1 MNKPENSFQHQNATG
16 KPGEPSSIALNVRL
30 SHALIPPHTP
40 QTLWA
45 LIELEARPVPSRKN
59 KRIPINIG
67 LVLDRSGSMS
77 GEPLEYVK
85 KAARFVVDHMGPED
99 KFSLTVF
106 DDQVETIVPQAAVTN
121 KELIRSLI
129 NQIQPGG
136 STNLSGGFLRGCQE
150 VMKETRSGQSNRV
163 VLLTD
168 GMANVGITDPS
179 LLAAK
184 AQSMAEK
191 GLLVSAVGVGRE
203 FNEDLLIAMCEAGR
217 GNYYYVKNADEIPTV
232 FAKEMRGL
240 LKITAQNVR
249 VTLRS
254 ETGKVVGVIGY
265 EQQVVPGSSPEAVVL
280 NLPDMYENEK
290 RILVAEIFLPPLP
303 HSRPDVLAVTVD
315 YADSLRRLD
324 SVSIGVSVSLPVAE
338 GPEELYQPDVT
349 VTKVVELTRT
359 AVAKDRAVTALD
371 NGNWEEGRSILQERL
386 NSLRKLAQ
394 KRPDPDIVSE
404 VRNLESLLSRTE
416 PDQPLFDTSYTSE
429 IRKELRY
436 QSYLGRRK
444 TGADDED
451 NC

>member
-1 MNKPENSFQHQNATG
+1 MKKPANSFRRQNTKG
-16 KPGEPSSIALNVRL
+16 KAGEPSSLALNVRL

-40 QTLWA
+40 ETLWA
-45 LIELEARPVPSRKN
+45 LIELEARPAPCRKN
-59 KRIPINIG
+59 ERIPINIG

-99 KFSLTVF
+99 RFSLTIF
-106 DDQVETIVPQAAVTN
+106 DDQVETVVPQTAVTN

-129 NQIQPGG
+129 DRIQSGG

-168 GMANVGITDPS
+168 GMANVGITDPV

-184 AQSMAEK
+184 AQSVTEK
-191 GLLVSAVGVGRE
+191 GLSVSAVGVGRE

-217 GNYYYVKNADEIPTV
+217 GNYYYVKNADEIPAV
-232 FAKEMRGL
+232 FAKELRGL
-240 LKITAQNVR
+240 LKITAQDVR

-254 ETGKVVGVIGY
+254 EAGKVVGIIGY
-265 EQQVVPGSSPEAVVL
+265 EQQVVPGSTPEAVVL

-290 RILVAEIFLPPLP
+290 RILVVEIFLPPLP
-303 HSRPDVLAVTVD
+303 HGRPKVFGVTVD

-324 SVSIGVSVSLPVAE
+324 SVSTGVSVSLPVAE
-338 GPEELYQPDVT
+338 GPGELYQPDIT
-349 VTKVVELTRT
+349 VTKIVELTRT

-371 NGNWEEGRSILQERL
+371 NGNWEESRSILQERL
-386 NSLRKLAQ
+386 DTLQKLAE
-394 KRPDPDIVSE
+394 KKPDPDIVSE
-404 VRNLESLLSRTE
+404 IRNLESLLSRT
-416 PDQPLFDTSYTSE
+416 QPHQASCDIGYTSE
-429 IRKELRY
+429 LRKELRY

-444 TGADDED
+444 TGAD
-451 NC
+451 NQGN